1 MGQYYKVIN
10 IDKKE
15 YMRPNCG
22 LKLMEWSY
30 NRNPLILNLMEKLAN
45 EWKGDRVFVVGDYAV
60 AHDIELDSYDR
71 KTLENIEQELG
82 IFYKKENGYYKS
94 IYGFVDENFKE
105 IELEKLENEEY
116 KYIYNHNKKEY
127 IDLEHC
133 PLAWL
138 YVEKGKY
145 QAVRIAPISLA
156 LALGNGMGGGD
167 YWGNNEELVGMFL
180 NDVRSL
186 EITKEPLNL
195 DYKEVRPE
203 FYEGEYIP
211 YDEIKSEID
220 LDEQRLKIAKD
231 IAKFIFDYDKTE
243 FKTYYKNQKD
253 ATERI
258 RWSLGFEAERKI
270 IVIENIMEKFNDEE
284 IKQKGNDLIEKIKTH
299 IVEKEVRHSISE
311 CQYKLEA
318 GVNNKNYINEVYINA
333 FEKIKLKNIEDVVTQ
348 DATTIVTFNTNEKCE
363 IKTNDVTSIKQ
374 FIENVKHIKKV
385 SEEQKEVINYYIT
398 EERIPENKKV
408 DGLYYYEIRAAE
420 DEKVI
425 EKSVWVDYSET
436 LVTNKE
442 ILKDK
447 EYIDYKELFEN
458 PKLLMM
464 DDSDIAEKVKEMQ
477 IEDEEEIY

>member
-15 YMRPNCG
+15 YMRPDCG

-30 NRNPLILNLMEKLAN
+30 NLNPLILNLMKKLAN

-60 AHDIELDSYDR
+60 AHDRELDSYDR
-71 KTLENIEQELG
+71 KTLEEIEKEIG
-82 IFYKKENGYYKS
+82 IYNKKERGYY
-94 IYGFVDENFKE
+94 INLYGFVDDNFKE
-105 IELEKLENEEY
+105 VELEKLEKEDY

-138 YVEKGKY
+138 YEKTGKY
-145 QAVRIAPISLA
+145 NIVRIAPISLV

-167 YWGNNEELVGMFL
+167 YWGNNAELVGMFL

-186 EITKEPLNL
+186 EITKEPLNF

-211 YDEIKSEID
+211 YDEIKSEIE

-231 IAKFIFDYDKTE
+231 IAKFMFDYDKTE

-258 RWSLGFEAERKI
+258 IWSLGFEAERKI
-270 IVIENIMEKFNDEE
+270 ILIENIMDKNNEEVKEKGKE
-284 IKQKGNDLIEKIKTH
+284 LIDMIRTY
-299 IVEKEVRHSISE
+299 IVEKEVRHCISE

-318 GVNNKNYINEVYINA
+318 GINNKNYINEVYKNV
-333 FEKIKLKNIEDVVTQ
+333 FDKIKLKNIEDIRTE
-348 DATTIVTFNTNEKCE
+348 DTTTIVTFDTNEKCE
-363 IKTNDVTSIKQ
+363 IKTNNITSTKQ
-374 FIENVKHIKKV
+374 FIDNVKYIKKV
-385 SEEQKEVINYYIT
+385 SEEQK
-398 EERIPENKKV
+398 KV
-408 DGLYYYEIRAAE
+408 
-420 DEKVI
+420 
-425 EKSVWVDYSET
+425 
-436 LVTNKE
+436 
-442 ILKDK
+442 
-447 EYIDYKELFEN
+447 
-458 PKLLMM
+458 
-464 DDSDIAEKVKEMQ
+464 MQ
-477 IEDEEEIY
+477 LEDEEEIY

>member
-1 MGQYYKVIN
+1 MKT
-10 IDKKE
+10 
-15 YMRPNCG
+15 
-22 LKLMEWSY
+22 L
-30 NRNPLILNLMEKLAN
+30 LAN
-45 EWKGDRVFVVGDYAV
+45 GVIGKD
-60 AHDIELDSYDR
+60 
-71 KTLENIEQELG
+71 
-82 IFYKKENGYYKS
+82 
-94 IYGFVDENFKE
+94 
-105 IELEKLENEEY
+105 EY
-116 KYIYNHNKKEY
+116 KRKREAYIK
-127 IDLEHC
+127 
-133 PLAWL
+133 
-138 YVEKGKY
+138 
-145 QAVRIAPISLA
+145 AVD
-156 LALGNGMGGGD
+156 LGNLDGFD
-167 YWGNNEELVGMFL
+167 ASYVDL
-180 NDVRSL
+180 NGQVHD
-186 EITKEPLNL
+186 
-195 DYKEVRPE
+195 
-203 FYEGEYIP
+203 
-211 YDEIKSEID
+211 
-220 LDEQRLKIAKD
+220 
-231 IAKFIFDYDKTE
+231 
-243 FKTYYKNQKD
+243 
-253 ATERI
+253 
-258 RWSLGFEAERKI
+258 AERKI

-299 IVEKEVRHSISE
+299 IVEKEVRHSIGE

-318 GVNNKNYINEVYINA
+318 GINNKNYINQVYINA

-385 SEEQKEVINYYIT
+385 SEEQKEVINYHIT

>member
-15 YMRPNCG
+15 YIRPNCG

-30 NRNPLILNLMEKLAN
+30 NLNPLILNLMKKLAN

-60 AHDIELDSYDR
+60 AHDRELDSYDR
-71 KTLENIEQELG
+71 KTLEEIEKEIG
-82 IFYKKENGYYKS
+82 IYNKKERGYYIS
-94 IYGFVDENFKE
+94 LYGFVDDNFKE
-105 IELEKLENEEY
+105 VELEKLEKEEY

-138 YVEKGKY
+138 YEKTGKY
-145 QAVRIAPISLA
+145 NVVRIAPISLA

-186 EITKEPLNL
+186 EITKESLNL

-318 GVNNKNYINEVYINA
+318 GINNKNYINQVYINA
-333 FEKIKLKNIEDVVTQ
+333 FEKIKLKNIEDVITQ
-348 DATTIVTFNTNEKCE
+348 DTTTIVTFNTNEKCE

-385 SEEQKEVINYYIT
+385 SEEQKEVINYHIT
-398 EERIPENKKV
+398 QEKIPENKKV
-408 DGLYYYEIRAAE
+408 DGLYFYEIREAE
-420 DEKVI
+420 GEKVI

-477 IEDEEEIY
+477 LEDEEEIY